1 MSTLEK
7 FVTKTKKSLS
17 LRESCGKI
25 VLVCSVLQDKVLMDE
40 KQTKG
45 EKSDLETKARG
56 DGSRSVI
63 TTSSESGQR
72 TCHTWTRAH
81 VDTSC
86 AANVGSGAFHARSS
100 SLVSVNMCAQ

>member
-1 MSTLEK
+1 MTLN
-7 FVTKTKKSLS
+7 TKTKKTQP
-17 LRESCGKI
+17 LRERCGKI

-40 KQTKG
+40 NKQKD

-56 DGSRSVI
+56 DGSCSVI

-72 TCHTWTRAH
+72 TCHTHVHTAH
-81 VDTSC
+81 TSC

-100 SLVSVNMCAQ
+100 SLVSVCV